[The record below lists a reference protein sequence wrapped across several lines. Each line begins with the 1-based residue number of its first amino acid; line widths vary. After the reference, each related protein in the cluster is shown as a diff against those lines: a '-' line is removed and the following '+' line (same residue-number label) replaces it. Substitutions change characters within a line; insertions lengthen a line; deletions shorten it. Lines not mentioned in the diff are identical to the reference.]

1 MAVDRLDV
9 RLDKDMRRKLKEMTQ
24 HRGTSTSAL
33 VREAIDRLYEEDL
46 LQRRIEAVERLA
58 SMEIEVMPDPEE
70 LSRQLD
76 STYDT
81 PLP

>member
-1 MAVDRLDV
+1 MT
-9 RLDKDMRRKLKEMTQ
+9 KHRRM
-24 HRGTSTSAL
+24 STSAL

-46 LQRRIEAVERLA
+46 VQRRIAAVERIA
-58 SMEIEVMPDPEE
+58 SMEIEDMPEPEE

-76 STYDT
+76 RTYDA